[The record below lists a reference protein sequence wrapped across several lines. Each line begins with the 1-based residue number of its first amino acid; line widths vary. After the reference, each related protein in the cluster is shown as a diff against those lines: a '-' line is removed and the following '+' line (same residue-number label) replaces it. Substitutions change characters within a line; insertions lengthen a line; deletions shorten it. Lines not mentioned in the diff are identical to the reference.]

1 MANEIQDPFSWCHD
15 RIFSLLEAH
24 EPFIG
29 MFKPKNIIRWDA
41 GRNDPQKDG
50 VTTSDFPWVTL
61 RDTNFRGIQQTS
73 STHQWDQTYDLMI
86 TTNNWHARRINYLKY
101 TAWQALMYWKS
112 RANLVPYDNPGTAF
126 VRPNIITHVVVS
138 SGQQG
143 QASSVSVGE
152 KPQIPEGWSALFQV
166 DVRLNF
172 ETRDLL
178 PPITG

>member
-1 MANEIQDPFSWCHD
+1 MANEIQDPFSWCYD
-15 RIFSLLEAH
+15 RIFNLLEEH
-24 EPFIG
+24 QPFVSL
-29 MFKPKNIIRWDA
+29 FKPKNIIRWDD

-61 RDTNFRGIQQTS
+61 RDTNFSGLQITS
-73 STHQWDQTYDLMI
+73 SGHQWNQTYDLMI
-86 TTNNWHARRINYLKY
+86 TTNNWHIRRINNLKY
-101 TAWQALMYWKS
+101 RAWQALMYWKH
-112 RANLVPYDNPGTAF
+112 RANAVPYTQENF
-126 VRPNIITHVVVS
+126 LRSNLITHVVVS

-143 QASSVSVGE
+143 QASNVSVGE
-152 KPQIPEGWSALFQV
+152 KKQLPEGWSALFQV